1 MAFLNLFI
9 YFFALGGNA
18 INMIIG
24 IGTYKIKFFFKKKK
38 KLITR
43 IGHLT
48 VQDP

>member
-24 IGTYKIKFFFKKKK
+24 IGTYKIKFKKKK
-38 KLITR
+38 KLITG

-48 VQDP
+48 VQDS

>member
-24 IGTYKIKFFFKKKK
+24 IGTYKIKKNKKN
-38 KLITR
+38 
-43 IGHLT
+43 
-48 VQDP
+48 

>member
-24 IGTYKIKFFFKKKK
+24 IGTYKIKLKKK
-38 KLITR
+38 KLITG